1 METHEGT
8 PAIAIDTFT
17 SDILSKGANKFV
29 RSMFGHPSG
38 ASAGLKAHIEVGGH
52 ARRNHD

>member
-1 METHEGT
+1 METHKST
-8 PAIAIDTFT
+8 SAIATDTFA
-17 SDILSKGANKFV
+17 SEVSSKGANKFV